1 MIITNFTVRLF
12 APTDLRAYYI
22 SDKLAKYTLASLD
35 MRSVAAVVGL
45 SSSVLIAGHKWK
57 YSHACQHILYGCA
70 CYVLLCVPG
79 LGLVSHGLSQLG
91 ADRYMYFPVAY
102 LVPAMA
108 SVLEL
113 PYYRYIER
121 SPVDCSGA
129 STRCSGSSRYVQV
142 VTFGLMVCSVYFAS
156 ISQQH
161 LGFPSV
167 EQLHRVS

>member
-1 MIITNFTVRLF
+1 MIIANFTVRLF

-79 LGLVSHGLSQLG
+79 LGLVSHGLSQL
-91 ADRYMYFPVAY
+91 
-102 LVPAMA
+102 
-108 SVLEL
+108 VLEL

-161 LGFPSV
+161 LLTYTSDFPLWSNCIA
-167 EQLHRVS
+167 